1 MWQCRNFLEI
11 ISIYFLN
18 FYDSRLAAEEEGY
31 DNAMEVEEDDSRG
44 RADYS
49 YSSFSGGDSAGDN
62 KAGQT
67 GGGSRGNNSTT
78 AEKKRGSVSV

>member
-1 MWQCRNFLEI
+1 MRASEAGKHICYLI
-11 ISIYFLN
+11 IPFGVCV
-18 FYDSRLAAEEEGY
+18 RLAAEEEGY

-44 RADYS
+44 RGADYS
-49 YSSFSGGDSAGDN
+49 YSSFGGGDSSGDN

-67 GGGSRGNNSTT
+67 GGSRGNSSN